1 MKLLQ
6 VEGLVK
12 GFGGNNVVDGVSFS
26 VSEGEVVGFVG
37 PNGAGKSTTMKMIS
51 GLLKPNSGAV
61 SIDGL
66 AFRDDPK
73 RYLAKIG
80 VLIESPAFY
89 PELTARDHLAY
100 LARMRGHWD
109 TSIVRDALAHVG
121 LSADSNKS
129 VRKYSTGMK
138 QRLGIAMAILHN
150 PRVLILD
157 EPTNGLDPAA
167 IVAVR
172 ELMRN
177 LADHGTG
184 ILVSSH
190 LLSEIERVCNR
201 VVFIKGGRIVR
212 DENIQAEAQ
221 HLIRMLVCSNDLERA
236 QEILSKQ
243 EFVLDIVRTDRGI
256 LCLVQHNDIG
266 QLAAAIVNHGVALL
280 ELSPATKG
288 LENTYVSEYGSGM
301 KEGLE

>member
-6 VEGLVK
+6 LEALVK

-66 AFRDDPK
+66 AFLDDPK

-167 IVAVR
+167 IAKSSSVEYRIVGFFRFIHKCRVGLISKQSIGPPVVPLPVECPSMCEVASEINPVAR
-172 ELMRN
+172 FRSRN
-177 LADHGTG
+177 PQLQQPWLHAKPKFP
-184 ILVSSH
+184 
-190 LLSEIERVCNR
+190 LLSV
-201 VVFIKGGRIVR
+201 
-212 DENIQAEAQ
+212 
-221 HLIRMLVCSNDLERA
+221 
-236 QEILSKQ
+236 
-243 EFVLDIVRTDRGI
+243 
-256 LCLVQHNDIG
+256 
-266 QLAAAIVNHGVALL
+266 
-280 ELSPATKG
+280 SPPG
-288 LENTYVSEYGSGM
+288 P
-301 KEGLE
+301 